1 MNEDCATHNK
11 QSLFNMLQQRH
22 QPPSLMF
29 GRDSKLGRKN
39 RFLVGKKGGFQICH
53 YWRHR
58 EVAEELTRNGA
69 SYVIGQRLHIWLF
82 PVGPKVEVGAKI
94 RKSVSYC
101 SFCADCYKSYGLAS
115 CTHCCYILTLWV
127 RVLFLYMIWPLL
139 FAYSVSQ
146 MHIDGDEEFN

>member
-1 MNEDCATHNK
+1 MKTVQPTTSKVYSICYSKGISHHHSCLAET
-11 QSLFNMLQQRH
+11 QSWAEKIGFQW
-22 QPPSLMF
+22 
-29 GRDSKLGRKN
+29 
-39 RFLVGKKGGFQICH
+39 GKKGGFQICH

-82 PVGPKVEVGAKI
+82 PIGPKVEVGAKI

-101 SFCADCYKSYGLAS
+101 SLCADCYKSYGLAS